1 MAINWSAGL
10 ISAGGSMKQYSAMLL
25 KEEYMQEEREA
36 KAASAS
42 AARFMDLYKDLGLE
56 ARNLNDALSRA
67 APMGGISRLD
77 PSTKKAFEKQL
88 REINSL
94 RVTLFSALSGVS
106 PTSSIPND
114 FANEILK
121 KYNEIM
127 SDKQTSEEGSA
138 ETEGSDGTDWNDI
151 PWEEHIFKYLP
162 EFAKETIAKA
172 EDWAV
177 KEATDY
183 LKNNETY
190 KKLWDDTKNNLE
202 RTRVRYSGSGE
213 DRKEIKGPVS
223 DKEVVSVLV
232 GKLAEAQV
240 TKPLSKIFSFLK
252 GEEVPEEEFIITDD
266 AVLSEIGASTGEL
279 TDVFGPSYKSEADWR
294 RINQAQRGERG
305 LEEELEEPV
314 GLPGTD
320 YYGTPPT
327 QGEAFE
333 QDSADAVRDR
343 MRTEPGVMDQRYTR
357 NPFVEEQLTPGKIEQ
372 GLIEQGMQET
382 PGGGISEEPSLGLE
396 TVDGIP
402 QTGIGSEA
410 ALRSLYEDVGGPIG
424 EPAGNVVYPTN
435 IPTESEE
442 IEAKKESLNRTLGA
456 LVKYAESNVNGY
468 NAVADSTE
476 GDADLTNM
484 TLREIREKHGNKA
497 VGVGQFKYN
506 EFIKP
511 TADKYMNIDEETLLS
526 TVFSRDFQEQ
536 LLTLGLEDAGMTL
549 FLKGRINEETFMK
562 RLWNIFRGLA
572 PTKESLPGEV
582 TDEHG
587 NKVNVGGG
595 LISQALERY

>member
-25 KEEYMQEEREA
+25 KEEYMQEEKEIA
-36 KAASAS
+36 AASAS
-42 AARFMDLYKDLGLE
+42 AARFMDLYKELGLE
-56 ARNLNDALSRA
+56 ARNITDALSRA
-67 APMGGISRLD
+67 APMGGISKLH
-77 PSTKKAFEKQL
+77 PATKKAFEDQL
-88 REINSL
+88 SEINSL
-94 RVTLFSALSGVS
+94 RVTMFSALSGVS
-106 PTSSIPND
+106 PTSSISD
-114 FANEILK
+114 DVANEIIK

-127 SDKQTSEEGSA
+127 SGIETSEEGSA
-138 ETEGSDGTDWNDI
+138 ETEGSDGFNLNDI
-151 PWEEHIFKYLP
+151 PWGDHILKYLP
-162 EFAKETIAKA
+162 GFAKETIAKA

-177 KEATDY
+177 KEAADY

-190 KKLWDDTKNNLE
+190 KELWDDTKNNLE

-223 DKEVVSVLV
+223 DKEVVSVIA
-232 GKLAEAQV
+232 GEFAEAQI

-266 AVLSEIGASTGEL
+266 TVLSEIGASTGEL

-294 RINQAQRGERG
+294 RINQAQRGER
-305 LEEELEEPV
+305 EFPPAYV
-314 GLPGTD
+314 
-320 YYGTPPT
+320 PPT
-327 QGEAFE
+327 QTGG
-333 QDSADAVRDR
+333 DA
-343 MRTEPGVMDQRYTR
+343 GVAEDNYR
-357 NPFVEEQLTPGKIEQ
+357 Q
-372 GLIEQGMQET
+372 GLIEQGARYTEQDTAQEI
-382 PGGGISEEPSLGLE
+382 PGGGISEEPLLESE

-402 QTGIGSEA
+402 QSGIGSQA

-424 EPAGNVVYPTN
+424 EPTGNVVYPTN

-442 IEAKKESLNRTLGA
+442 IETKKTNLNRTLGA

-468 NAVADSTE
+468 NAVAGSDE
-476 GDADLTNM
+476 GDANLTNM
-484 TLREIREKHGNKA
+484 TLREIREKHGNTA

-549 FLKGRINEETFMK
+549 FLKGRIDEKTFMK

>member
-10 ISAGGSMKQYSAMLL
+10 ISAGGSFKDYSAVLL
-25 KEEYMQEEREA
+25 KEEYMQEERDI
-36 KAASAS
+36 AASSAS
-42 AARFMDLYKDLGLE
+42 AARFMDLYKELGLE
-56 ARNLNDALSRA
+56 ARNITDALSRA
-67 APMGGISRLD
+67 APMGGISKLD
-77 PSTKKAFEKQL
+77 PATKKAFEDQL
-88 REINSL
+88 SEINSL
-94 RVTLFSALSGVS
+94 RVTMFSALSGVS
-106 PTSSIPND
+106 PTSSISD
-114 FANEILK
+114 DVANKILK

-127 SDKQTSEEGSA
+127 SGKQTSEEGSA
-138 ETEGSDGTDWNDI
+138 ETEGSDGFNLNDI
-151 PWEEHIFKYLP
+151 PWGDHIFKYLP
-162 EFAKETIAKA
+162 GFAKETIAKA

-177 KEATDY
+177 KEAADY

-190 KKLWDDTKNNLE
+190 KELWDDTKNNLE

-223 DKEVVSVLV
+223 DKEVVSVIA
-232 GKLAEAQV
+232 GEFAEAQI
-240 TKPLSKIFSFLK
+240 TKPLSRIFSFLK

-266 AVLSEIGASTGEL
+266 TVLSEIGASTGEL

-294 RINQAQRGERG
+294 RINQAQRGER
-305 LEEELEEPV
+305 EFPPAYV
-314 GLPGTD
+314 
-320 YYGTPPT
+320 PPT
-327 QGEAFE
+327 QTGG
-333 QDSADAVRDR
+333 DA
-343 MRTEPGVMDQRYTR
+343 GVAEDNYR
-357 NPFVEEQLTPGKIEQ
+357 Q
-372 GLIEQGMQET
+372 GLIEQGARYTEQDTAQET
-382 PGGGISEEPSLGLE
+382 PGGGISEEPLLESE

-424 EPAGNVVYPTN
+424 EPTGNVVYPTN
-435 IPTESEE
+435 IPKESEE
-442 IEAKKESLNRTLGA
+442 IETKKTSLNRTLGA

-468 NAVADSTE
+468 NAVAGSDE
-476 GDADLTNM
+476 GDANLTNM
-484 TLREIREKHGNKA
+484 TLREIREKYGNTA

-549 FLKGRINEETFMK
+549 FLKGRIDEETFMK

-572 PTKESLPGEV
+572 PKKESLPGEV
-582 TDEHG
+582 TDEYG

>member
-1 MAINWSAGL
+1 MASLNWGKAATTGL
-10 ISAGGSMKQYSAMLL
+10 IEAGKAFQNVGAMRM
-25 KEEYMQEEREA
+25 KEEYLAEEREI
-36 KAASAS
+36 AASSAS
-42 AARFMDLYKDLGLE
+42 AARFMDLYKELGLE
-56 ARNLNDALSRA
+56 ARNITNALSRA
-67 APMGGISRLD
+67 APMGGISKLH
-77 PSTKKAFEKQL
+77 PATKKAFEVQL
-88 REINSL
+88 SKINGL
-94 RVTLFSALSGVS
+94 RITLFSALSGVS
-106 PTSSIPND
+106 PTSSISDD

-127 SDKQTSEEGSA
+127 SGKQTLEEDSA
-138 ETEGSDGTDWNDI
+138 ETEGSDGTDWNAWGD
-151 PWEEHIFKYLP
+151 HFKYLP
-162 EFAKETIAKA
+162 GFAKETIAKA

-177 KEATDY
+177 KEAADY
-183 LKNNETY
+183 IKSNETY
-190 KKLWDDTKNNLE
+190 KELWDDTKNNLE
-202 RTRVRYSGSGE
+202 RTRVRYSESGE

-232 GKLAEAQV
+232 GKLAEAQI

-266 AVLSEIGASTGEL
+266 TVLSEIGASTGGL

-294 RINQAQRGERG
+294 RINQAQRGER
-305 LEEELEEPV
+305 EFPPAYV
-314 GLPGTD
+314 
-320 YYGTPPT
+320 PPT
-327 QGEAFE
+327 QTGG
-333 QDSADAVRDR
+333 DA
-343 MRTEPGVMDQRYTR
+343 GVAEDNYR
-357 NPFVEEQLTPGKIEQ
+357 Q
-372 GLIEQGMQET
+372 GLIEQGESADEAVPGQESIERIPVGSYELNSPYFNWQET
-382 PGGGISEEPSLGLE
+382 PGGGISEEPPLGSE

-410 ALRSLYEDVGGPIG
+410 AIRSLYEDVGGPIG
-424 EPAGNVVYPTN
+424 EPTGNVVYPTN
-435 IPTESEE
+435 IPKESEE
-442 IEAKKESLNRTLGA
+442 IETKKASLNRTLGA

-468 NAVADSTE
+468 NAVEDSTE
-476 GDADLTNM
+476 GDANLTNM

-497 VGVGQFKYN
+497 VGVGQFKYD

-549 FLKGRINEETFMK
+549 FLKGRIDEETFMK

>member
-1 MAINWSAGL
+1 MASLNWGKAATTGL
-10 ISAGGSMKQYSAMLL
+10 IEAGKAFQNVGAMRM
-25 KEEYMQEEREA
+25 KEEYLAEEREI
-36 KAASAS
+36 AASSAS
-42 AARFMDLYKDLGLE
+42 AARFMDLYKELGLE
-56 ARNLNDALSRA
+56 ARNITNALSRA
-67 APMGGISRLD
+67 APMGGISKLH
-77 PSTKKAFEKQL
+77 PATKKAFEVQL
-88 REINSL
+88 SKINGL
-94 RVTLFSALSGVS
+94 RITLFSALSGVS
-106 PTSSIPND
+106 PTSSISDD

-127 SDKQTSEEGSA
+127 SGKQTLE
-138 ETEGSDGTDWNDI
+138 EGSDGTDRNEI
-151 PWEEHIFKYLP
+151 PWGDHFEYLP
-162 EFAKETIAKA
+162 GFAKETIAKA

-177 KEATDY
+177 KEAADY
-183 LKNNETY
+183 IKSNETY
-190 KKLWDDTKNNLE
+190 KELWDDTKNNLE
-202 RTRVRYSGSGE
+202 RTRVRYSESGE

-232 GKLAEAQV
+232 GKLAEAQI

-266 AVLSEIGASTGEL
+266 TVLSEIGASTGGL

-294 RINQAQRGERG
+294 RINQAQRGER
-305 LEEELEEPV
+305 EFPPAYV
-314 GLPGTD
+314 
-320 YYGTPPT
+320 PPT
-327 QGEAFE
+327 QTGG
-333 QDSADAVRDR
+333 DA
-343 MRTEPGVMDQRYTR
+343 GVAEDNYR
-357 NPFVEEQLTPGKIEQ
+357 Q
-372 GLIEQGMQET
+372 GLIEQGESADEAVPGQESIQRIPVGSYELNSPYFNWQET
-382 PGGGISEEPSLGLE
+382 PGGGISEEPPLGSE

-410 ALRSLYEDVGGPIG
+410 AIRSLYEDVGGPIG
-424 EPAGNVVYPTN
+424 EPTGNVVYPTN
-435 IPTESEE
+435 IPKESEE
-442 IEAKKESLNRTLGA
+442 IETKKASLNRTLGA

-468 NAVADSTE
+468 NAVEDSTE
-476 GDADLTNM
+476 GDANLTNM

-497 VGVGQFKYN
+497 VGVGQFKYD

-549 FLKGRINEETFMK
+549 FLKGRIDEETFMK